1 MRKAIEA
8 ALTSTDPADAC
19 DRYVTEGYIRM
30 AFGDRNGCEQAVAA
44 GSAAKG
50 VRIKSVSIAPSN
62 VSAEAKAVPLSGPNS
77 GALFKIELVFERGVW
92 KLDRVHANVPV
103 GP

>member
-1 MRKAIEA
+1 V
-8 ALTSTDPADAC
+8 TQH
-19 DRYVTEGYIRM
+19 YVRV

-50 VRIKSVSIAPSN
+50 LRIKSVSIAPNN

-77 GALFKIELVFERGVW
+77 GALFKIELVLERGVW
-92 KLDRVHANVPV
+92 KLDRAHANVPV